1 MQMVLLLLSDE
12 VAVVPH
18 NCWRSRCNKE
28 GASLIHTTI
37 YYFAIVDEKGS
48 EIQQT
53 TAADREEQQMNPT
66 YRAKNNGEGV
76 KKFIRELI
84 VLYVV

>member
-1 MQMVLLLLSDE
+1 M
-12 VAVVPH
+12 
-18 NCWRSRCNKE
+18 
-28 GASLIHTTI
+28 IHTTI

-48 EIQQT
+48 EIQHT

-76 KKFIRELI
+76 KNFIRELI